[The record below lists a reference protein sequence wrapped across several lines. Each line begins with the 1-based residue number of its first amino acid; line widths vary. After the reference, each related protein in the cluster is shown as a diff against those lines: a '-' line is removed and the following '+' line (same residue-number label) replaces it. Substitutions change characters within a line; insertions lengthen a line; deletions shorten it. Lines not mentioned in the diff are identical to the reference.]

1 MDSYNLETLSNKNR
15 DFSNPMYDAV
25 QSDSH
30 MGKSDIEINYSKMT
44 KNNFSARIYDVPAD
58 AKESSSIVEPS
69 SAVIAPSSI
78 VHRTSPQLQI
88 KRPRELDP
96 TTRDTGK
103 DTQALVEEDKSE
115 C

>member
-1 MDSYNLETLSNKNR
+1 M
-15 DFSNPMYDAV
+15 P
-25 QSDSH
+25 SDS
-30 MGKSDIEINYSKMT
+30 KEPS
-44 KNNFSARIYDVPAD
+44 SA
-58 AKESSSIVEPS
+58 VEPVPS

-96 TTRDTGK
+96 STVDSGK

>member
-1 MDSYNLETLSNKNR
+1 MPTD
-15 DFSNPMYDAV
+15 P
-25 QSDSH
+25 
-30 MGKSDIEINYSKMT
+30 
-44 KNNFSARIYDVPAD
+44 
-58 AKESSSIVEPS
+58 KEPSTVVEPS

-96 TTRDTGK
+96 VHVDTGK

>member
-1 MDSYNLETLSNKNR
+1 ML
-15 DFSNPMYDAV
+15 
-25 QSDSH
+25 
-30 MGKSDIEINYSKMT
+30 
-44 KNNFSARIYDVPAD
+44 AD
-58 AKESSSIVEPS
+58 TKESSTHVEPS

-88 KRPRELDP
+88 RRPRELDP
-96 TTRDTGK
+96 THVDTGK